1 MKLNQKFFIIIL
13 ASIIFYAL
21 FLIFTDLSQLSEK
34 ILDFKIEYIPL
45 ILSLVSS
52 GWLALYLRW
61 TFLLKNSGY
70 VVPHKK
76 NFQIFLTGFPLSITP
91 GKIGELL
98 KSQLLK
104 DNFDIPRKITAPI
117 ILVERLY
124 NAVGILIISFFGI
137 WFLDFSGIVILITTC
152 ILTGIFIVMRS
163 KKLFLQINKIIL
175 KIKFLSKFSD
185 SLSDSYDVINN
196 SIKPKIFIISSAF
209 SASYWILESIA
220 VYFIF
225 QSFGID
231 FIELIQ
237 IIPTYA
243 TSIILGVAS
252 FVPGGIGVFEG
263 TLTGL
268 LNIQGLALSTA
279 VTLTIF
285 IRIFT
290 IWYSVIIGFFALK
303 FAGAFS
309 YKV

>member
-1 MKLNQKFFIIIL
+1 M
-13 ASIIFYAL
+13 S
-21 FLIFTDLSQLSEK
+21 
-34 ILDFKIEYIPL
+34 LDFILFKIFN
-45 ILSLVSS
+45 V
-52 GWLALYLRW
+52 
-61 TFLLKNSGY
+61 LKS
-70 VVPHKK
+70 
-76 NFQIFLTGFPLSITP
+76 FQRIAFLTGFPLSITP

-137 WFLDFSGIVILITTC
+137 WFLDFSGIVILTATC
-152 ILTGIFIVMRS
+152 VLTGLFLALRS
-163 KKLFLQINKIIL
+163 KKLFSQIIKFSS
-175 KIKFLSKFSD
+175 KIKFLSKFSN
-185 SLSDSYDVINN
+185 SLSESHDVITI
-196 SIKPKIFIISSAF
+196 SIKPKVFVFSSLL

-225 QSFGID
+225 QAFGID

-237 IIPTYA
+237 VIPTYA

-268 LNIQGLALSTA
+268 LNLQGLTLSAA

-290 IWYSVIIGFFALK
+290 IWYSVIVGFFALK
-303 FAGAFS
+303 LAGAFS
-309 YKV
+309 YKI

>member
-1 MKLNQKFFIIIL
+1 MKLSQKFFIIIL

>member
-175 KIKFLSKFSD
+175 KIKFLSKFSN

>member
-1 MKLNQKFFIIIL
+1 MKLNQKLFVIII

-21 FLIFTDLSQLSEK
+21 FLIFTDLSKLSEN
-34 ILDFKIEYIPL
+34 IQDFKIEYIPL
-45 ILSLVSS
+45 ILFLVSS

-70 VVPHKK
+70 AVPHKK

-137 WFLDFSGIVILITTC
+137 WFLDFSGIVILTATC
-152 ILTGIFIVMRS
+152 VLTGLFLALRS
-163 KKLFLQINKIIL
+163 KKLFSQIIKFSS
-175 KIKFLSKFSD
+175 KIKFLSKFSN
-185 SLSDSYDVINN
+185 SLSESHDVITI
-196 SIKPKIFIISSAF
+196 SIKPKVFVFSSLL

-225 QSFGID
+225 QAFGID

-237 IIPTYA
+237 VIPTYA
-243 TSIILGVAS
+243 TSIILDVAS

-268 LNIQGLALSTA
+268 LNLQGLTLSAA

-290 IWYSVIIGFFALK
+290 IWYSVIVGFFALK
-303 FAGAFS
+303 LAGAFS
-309 YKV
+309 YKI

>member
-21 FLIFTDLSQLSEK
+21 FLIFTDLSQLSKK

-52 GWLALYLRW
+52 GWLALYFRW

-137 WFLDFSGIVILITTC
+137 WFLDFSGVVILITAC
-152 ILTGIFIVMRS
+152 ILTGLFIVMRS
-163 KKLFLQINKIIL
+163 KKLFLQIYIL
-175 KIKFLSKFSD
+175 K
-185 SLSDSYDVINN
+185 
-196 SIKPKIFIISSAF
+196 
-209 SASYWILESIA
+209 
-220 VYFIF
+220 
-225 QSFGID
+225 
-231 FIELIQ
+231 
-237 IIPTYA
+237 
-243 TSIILGVAS
+243 
-252 FVPGGIGVFEG
+252 
-263 TLTGL
+263 
-268 LNIQGLALSTA
+268 
-279 VTLTIF
+279 
-285 IRIFT
+285 
-290 IWYSVIIGFFALK
+290 
-303 FAGAFS
+303 
-309 YKV
+309 